1 MDDAIIPGDGDES
14 ELVFDAG
21 MAGLILGPILTSGPQ
36 RDAIRDG
43 IASALESKGI
53 TAVALTREQDG
64 EGVYTH
70 LTPQQV
76 GEAFISALADAF
88 GFSVPGYYAVPDATL
103 N

>member
-1 MDDAIIPGDGDES
+1 MDDAIIPGEGDEDDA
-14 ELVFDAG
+14 VFDAG

-43 IASALESKGI
+43 IASALEGKGI
-53 TAVALTREQDG
+53 TGVTVRWHDG
-64 EGVYTH
+64 TNER
-70 LTPQQV
+70 LTPMEV